1 MPRALCICLALAV
14 AGCAVGPDF
23 LTPSPPKATGYTADP
38 VTLPRTGAEPED
50 ASQRLSVG
58 AAVAGQWWRLFRSK
72 PLDETLAAALAGSP
86 TIESARA
93 TLASARQAVAQAAGA
108 FYPQLDATA
117 DASRSRPSASASGR
131 SAPITNQF
139 SIGPI
144 VSFDPDPFGLTRRL
158 VEQQTALAEVAR
170 YQLAAAY
177 LALTGNA
184 VTQAIN
190 IASAAEQ
197 MKAVEEII
205 AVDERNLELVR
216 IAAEAG
222 KAART
227 DVLSAQ
233 SQLAS
238 DQALLPSIRQQLAT
252 ARHALAVIAGRIP
265 AEWTPPDFD
274 FETLSLPVDLPVSL
288 PSALVR
294 ERPDILAAEAQLH
307 STSAAIGVATA
318 QLYPSVSLSAAWSRQ
333 SQTVG
338 GLLDGSATAWSLV
351 GGLTAPIFR
360 GGTLEAQRQAAIADF
375 EGQFA
380 TYRQTVLTAFA
391 QVADVLRALQHDAE
405 LLSAQKNAAELA
417 GASLSLTQ
425 ESYAAGQASF
435 LQVLEAQRLFQQS
448 RLGYAR
454 ARGQRYLDTAQLFAA
469 MGGAWREW
477 EEAMGSAVVPA
488 K

>member
-1 MPRALCICLALAV
+1 MPNTRTSSAFALAALL

-23 LTPSPPKATGYTADP
+23 LAPAAPKVDAYTPAP
-38 VTLPRTGAEPED
+38 VSLPATGAESTD

-58 AAVAGQWWRLFRSK
+58 AAVAAQWWQLFRSK
-72 PLDETLAAALAGSP
+72 ALDETLNAALAGSP
-86 TIESARA
+86 TLESARA
-93 TLASARQAVAQAAGA
+93 TLASARQAVAQAAGGY
-108 FYPQLDATA
+108 YPQVDATA
-117 DASRSRPSASASGR
+117 DASRSKPSASSSGR

-158 VEQQTALAEVAR
+158 VEQQVALAEVAR
-170 YQLAAAY
+170 YQLGAAY

-190 IASAAEQ
+190 IASAREQ
-197 MKAVEEII
+197 LKAVEEII
-205 AVDERNLELVR
+205 AVDERNLELVQ

-222 KAART
+222 RSART

-238 DQALLPSIRQQLAT
+238 DRALLPSLRQQHA
-252 ARHALAVIAGRIP
+252 AAQHALAVLVGKSP
-265 AEWTPPDFD
+265 AEWVPADFD
-274 FETLSLPVDLPVSL
+274 FATLNLPADLPVSL

-307 STSAAIGVATA
+307 AASAAIGVATA
-318 QLYPSVSLSAAWSRQ
+318 QLYPNVTLSAAWSRQ
-333 SQTVG
+333 AQTVG
-338 GLLDGSATAWSLV
+338 GLFDGNATAWSLV
-351 GGLTAPIFR
+351 GSLTAPIFR

-375 EGQFA
+375 EAQFA
-380 TYRQTVLTAFA
+380 TYRQTVLAAFA

-405 LLSAQKNAAELA
+405 LLSAQRSAAELA
-417 GASLSLTQ
+417 AASLALTQ

-435 LQVLEAQRLFQQS
+435 LQVLEAQRLFQQA

-477 EEAMGSAVVPA
+477 EEAAAAA